1 MVRLNSVA
9 GITLATIAS
18 LSTTVTAETLGSW
31 SENKPFPLVPTAIA
45 VLPNGKLLAWASGR
59 KYTHS
64 IGQFGLTW
72 SATYDPLTG
81 EISELLVNN
90 THHDMFC
97 PGMSTTFDGTVVVT
111 GGSTAK
117 KVSMHAEATNG
128 FYAAPEMQIA
138 RAYQS
143 QVTLSDG
150 RIFTIGGSWS
160 SIIIGPGSGEEGNK
174 TGEVFDPVTN
184 EWTILEGCPADP
196 MQTADREGA
205 YRSDNHAWLMSWKD
219 GSVFQAGPSRNMNW
233 YYTNG
238 KGSYAPAGTR
248 DSTDAMCGV
257 FQMFDATTGTIF
269 TAGGAPNYEE
279 SEAVHNAHIINID
292 SPTGEAKVRTLP
304 SMNRARVFAN
314 AVTLPNGQIM
324 ILGGQ
329 AFSRPFS
336 DYRAVTVP
344 ELFDPVTEN
353 FTLLPD
359 PGIARGYH
367 STAALLPDG
376 TIFSGGGGLCSQCA
390 PNENHLD
397 FQIFSP
403 PYLFEADGDTLAAR
417 PGIINV
423 HSKTVRVGEDVRFT
437 VKLPARRVHNNNN
450 NNNNNKRKNSEI
462 SAAMLRLGTST
473 HSVDTDS
480 RRVPLK
486 DFVENEDGSRSY
498 RLPSDAGVMLPGT
511 YMLFAMVGGV
521 PSKAVMIRVVP

>member
-1 MVRLNSVA
+1 MFRLNSIA
-9 GITLATIAS
+9 GLTLATITS
-18 LSTTVTAETLGSW
+18 LSTTVTAENLGSW
-31 SENKPFPLVPTAIA
+31 SSSIPFPLVPTAIA
-45 VLPNGKLLAWASGR
+45 VLPSGKLLAWASGR
-59 KYTHS
+59 KHTHS

-72 SATYDPLTG
+72 SATWDPKTG

-97 PGMSTTFDGTVVVT
+97 PGISTGFDGTVVVT

-128 FYAAPEMQIA
+128 FYEAPEMQIA

-143 QVTLSDG
+143 QVTLTDG

-174 TGEVFDPVTN
+174 TGEVYDPATN

-219 GSVFQAGPSRNMNW
+219 RSVFQAGPSRNMNW
-233 YYTNG
+233 YYTAGQGSHAAAG
-238 KGSYAPAGTR
+238 KR
-248 DSTDAMCGV
+248 DDIDAMCGV
-257 FQMFDATTGTIF
+257 FQMYDATTGSIF
-269 TAGGAPNYEE
+269 TAGGAKDYEE
-279 SEAVHNAHIINID
+279 AEALDHAHIINID
-292 SPTGEAKVRTLP
+292 APSGEAKVRRLP

-314 AVTLPNGQIM
+314 AVTMPNGQVM

-329 AFSRPFS
+329 AYSRPFS

-344 ELFDPVTEN
+344 ELFDPATER

-359 PGIARGYH
+359 PGTARGYH

-390 PNENHLD
+390 KEENHLD
-397 FQIFSP
+397 FQIYTP
-403 PYLFEADGDTLAAR
+403 PYLLEEDGKTLAAR
-417 PGIINV
+417 PTITDV
-423 HSKTVRVGEDVRFT
+423 HSKTVRVGDEVRFKVQKPDR
-437 VKLPARRVHNNNN
+437 VK
-450 NNNNNKRKNSEI
+450 KGEI
-462 SAAMLRLGTST
+462 TAAMLRLGTAT

-480 RRVPLK
+480 RRIPLN
-486 DFVENEDGSRSY
+486 DHGENEDGSRSY

-511 YMLFAMVGGV
+511 YMLFAMVHGV
-521 PSKAVMIRVVP
+521 PSEAVMIKVNP